1 MLPGP
6 DHSDAF
12 RRARLLNW
20 FPLGL
25 AYMFL
30 YAGRY
35 NINPAK
41 ETLSG
46 LIGGNAGLGTINTV
60 GAIVYGVS
68 FLLNGPLTERIGGQ
82 RAMILATLGS
92 ALSNVLIGAFVLSS
106 DHAHA
111 LTVLS
116 VLYGL
121 NMYFQSFGAVSIVKV
136 NAAWFH
142 VSERGRFGGYF
153 GIMISTGLFLAYTV
167 EPIVFDYLFPGRSHL
182 YFFAPAGVLVA
193 MGLCTL
199 LFIRDIPSQK
209 GHLDFETGSASE
221 FGGDRPLGVVEI
233 FARILG
239 NRVVLTIAFIELC
252 TGVLR
257 NGVAAWYGAYA
268 NQVGAPGLRAALG
281 FGLWAAGVFG
291 GLVAGYLSDKVF
303 HSRRPPVAGLL
314 YAAMIALTALGSA
327 VIFLGGRS
335 PLVPYLVFGIVVGI
349 SFCVIGTHGVLSGTA
364 AADFGGKRATATAV
378 GIIDGFVYLGV
389 AIQSQGIGYLSTR
402 GWTTWFPFLVPF
414 AVVGLVLCTRIWH
427 ARPSTSKAAH

>member
-1 MLPGP
+1 MFLPS
-6 DHSDAF
+6 HSDAF
-12 RRARLLNW
+12 RRARLFNW

-60 GAIVYGVS
+60 GAIVYGVA
-68 FLLNGPLTERIGGQ
+68 FLLNGPLTERMGGQ
-82 RAMILATLGS
+82 RAMIVATLGS
-92 ALSNVLIGAFVLSS
+92 ALSNTLIGAYVVARE
-106 DHAHA
+106 HPHA
-111 LTVLS
+111 LPTLS

-121 NMYFQSFGAVSIVKV
+121 NMYFQSFGAVAIVKV

-142 VSERGRFGGYF
+142 VTERGRFGGYF
-153 GIMISTGLFLAYTV
+153 GIMISSGLFLAYTV
-167 EPIVFDYLFPGRSHL
+167 EPIVFDYLFPGRAHL
-182 YFFAPAGVLVA
+182 YFFAPAGVLLA
-193 MGLCTL
+193 MGLATL

-209 GHLDFETGSASE
+209 GFADFETGSASE
-221 FGGDRPLGVVEI
+221 FGGDRPLGVFEI
-233 FARILG
+233 FRRILG

-268 NQVGAPGLRAALG
+268 NQMGAPGLRAALG
-281 FGLWAAGVFG
+281 FGLWPAGVFG
-291 GLVAGYLSDKVF
+291 GLVAGYLSDRAF
-303 HSRRPPVAGLL
+303 GSRRPPVAGLL
-314 YAAMIALTALGSA
+314 YAAMIALTLVGS
-327 VIFLGGRS
+327 VVLLVGGRH
-335 PLVPYLVFGIVVGI
+335 PVVPYLVFGLVVGI

-389 AIQSQGIGYLSTR
+389 AIQSQSIGYLSAR
-402 GWTTWFPFLVPF
+402 SWTTWFPFLVPF
-414 AVVGLVLCTRIWH
+414 AVVGFVLCTRIWH
-427 ARPSTSKAAH
+427 ARPRS

>member
-1 MLPGP
+1 MSRPS
-6 DHSDAF
+6 HSDAF
-12 RRARLLNW
+12 RVARFLNW

-60 GAIVYGVS
+60 GAIVYGVA
-68 FLLNGPLTERIGGQ
+68 FILNGPLTERMGGQ
-82 RAMILATLGS
+82 RAMILATIGS
-92 ALSNVLIGAFVLSS
+92 ALSNALIGAFVISS

-111 LTVLS
+111 LTILS

-121 NMYFQSFGAVSIVKV
+121 NMYFQSFGAVAIVKV

-142 VSERGRFGGYF
+142 VTERGRFGGYF

-167 EPIVFDYLFPGRSHL
+167 EPVVFDYFFPGRPHL
-182 YFFAPAGVLVA
+182 YFFAPAGVLFA
-193 MGLCTL
+193 MGLATL
-199 LFIRDIPSQK
+199 LFIRDVPSQK
-209 GHLDFETGSASE
+209 GHPDFETGSSIE
-221 FGGDRPLGVVEI
+221 FESDQPLKVLDVFG
-233 FARILG
+233 RMLR
-239 NRVVLTIAFIELC
+239 NRVVLTIAFVELC

-268 NQVGAPGLRAALG
+268 NQMGAPGLRAALG
-281 FGLWAAGVFG
+281 FGLWPAGVFG
-291 GLVAGYLSDKVF
+291 GLFAGYLSDKVF
-303 HSRRPPVAGLL
+303 QSRRPPVAGLL
-314 YAAMIALTALGSA
+314 YVVMIALTAIGSLTLL
-327 VIFLGGRS
+327 LGGRH
-335 PLVPYLVFGIVVGI
+335 PVVPYLVFGLVVGI

-389 AIQSQGIGYLSTR
+389 AIQSQSIGYLTAR
-402 GWTTWFPFLVPF
+402 GWTTWFPFLLPF
-414 AVVGLVLCTRIWH
+414 AIVGLILCTRIWH
-427 ARPSTSKAAH
+427 ARPTTGKAAH